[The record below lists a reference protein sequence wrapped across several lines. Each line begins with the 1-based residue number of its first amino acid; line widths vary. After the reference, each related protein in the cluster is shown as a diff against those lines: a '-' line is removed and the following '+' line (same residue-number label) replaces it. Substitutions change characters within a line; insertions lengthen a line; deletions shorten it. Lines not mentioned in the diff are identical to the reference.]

1 VTLLTLSMAAQGLA
15 VMPVFGLPLRLVPTG
30 RIGTATSLINCGAQL
45 GGSISPYVMGLLAAH
60 SSFSVAF
67 GFLLV
72 GTVLTITGGLWIPQ
86 TEDEFRRRV
95 LLAGSVTGGR

>member
-1 VTLLTLSMAAQGLA
+1 
-15 VMPVFGLPLRLVPTG
+15 
-30 RIGTATSLINCGAQL
+30 
-45 GGSISPYVMGLLAAH
+45 MGLLAAH
-60 SSFSVAF
+60 FSFSVAF

-86 TEDEFRRRV
+86 TEGEFRRRV